1 MSDSKPLSKT
11 IPQTMN
17 EMQMKAQESKETESI
32 RKRMTNLT
40 DQRFGRL
47 VAEYPTKRRDHKG
60 SVYWHCH
67 CDCGQNTEVTEDSL
81 VSGNKQSCGCLK
93 KENQRQ
99 IYQRLHHV
107 DGTCVEW
114 LEKRKKRKD
123 NTSGFRGVY
132 LMSNGRYRVMIGF
145 RGERFYLGTF
155 DHMDEA
161 VRVRQKAER
170 DIHDA
175 FVKKYRLWSEKA
187 ASDHIWGRKNPFVF
201 RVIKDPYIRYRV
213 ISSPDLPETPS

>member
-67 CDCGQNTEVTEDSL
+67 CDCGQNTELWMS
-81 VSGNKQSCGCLK
+81 
-93 KENQRQ
+93 
-99 IYQRLHHV
+99 
-107 DGTCVEW
+107 
-114 LEKRKKRKD
+114 EKRKSKANLSTASSCRW
-123 NTSGFRGVY
+123 N
-132 LMSNGRYRVMIGF
+132 LGRV
-145 RGERFYLGTF
+145 
-155 DHMDEA
+155 A
-161 VRVRQKAER
+161 
-170 DIHDA
+170 
-175 FVKKYRLWSEKA
+175 
-187 ASDHIWGRKNPFVF
+187 
-201 RVIKDPYIRYRV
+201 
-213 ISSPDLPETPS
+213 